1 MTARSRVLAV
11 ILAVLPVAQPSGAAP
26 PAPVSAAATE
36 EAPAPLKRKG
46 VVTAGVL
53 NVRARPGL
61 RFEVIAKLRK
71 DAAVTVVTEEGDWI
85 GIVPPKNAKAYVAAR
100 FLEAD
105 GTVTGDSVRIRS
117 GPGLVFTP
125 YARVHRGDRL
135 ELQGAPEN
143 GWQRITP
150 PSTAV
155 GWVHRD
161 FVAVEPPPAPE
172 VAAADREEQ
181 PKAARPQPAESAVTD
196 QPGTG
201 EKAADEAK
209 QPAFEVEGGKTGV
222 DTETVAVEEKTP
234 EEQTGG
240 PGPGEQVA
248 PEPEEQPPET
258 TPHAVDTG
266 GELAAEQAP
275 SATEGSRTGEEE
287 ARPEVLPPVRVSREG
302 VVVSLGEQATEYVS
316 HTLSRRV
323 GGTLYPV
330 CYLNC
335 RSREIDLS
343 EWEGRKVKVY
353 GREIRYPGWSRPVIE
368 VDGIQLLPP

>member
-1 MTARSRVLAV
+1 MTARLRALIV
-11 ILAVLPVAQPSGAAP
+11 ILAFLPVIQGWGAAP
-26 PAPVSAAATE
+26 PASEIAAGET
-36 EAPAPLKRKG
+36 APAPPKRRG

-71 DAAVTVVTEEGDWI
+71 DAAVTVVAEEGDWI

-105 GTVTGDSVRIRS
+105 GTVTGDTVRVRS

-125 YARVHRGDRL
+125 YARVHRDDRL

-161 FVAVEPPPAPE
+161 FVAIEPPPTPE
-172 VAAADREEQ
+172 VAAEQEDQ
-181 PKAARPQPAESAVTD
+181 PKAVAVAIAESATAD
-196 QPGTG
+196 QAETG
-201 EKAADEAK
+201 EDVAPAAT
-209 QPAFEVEGGKTGV
+209 QPAAEADARAGKTDAGG
-222 DTETVAVEEKTP
+222 ETAEAGEKSQEKGPETAEAGPDGQGKPESEEKP
-234 EEQTGG
+234 
-240 PGPGEQVA
+240 A
-248 PEPEEQPPET
+248 ET
-258 TPHAVDTG
+258 TPHAAETG

-275 SATEGSRTGEEE
+275 PATAEGESA
-287 ARPEVLPPVRVSREG
+287 APEVLPPVRVSREG
-302 VVVSLGEQATEYVS
+302 VVVSLGEQATDYVS

-323 GGTLYPV
+323 GATLYPV

-343 EWEGRKVKVY
+343 EWEGKQVKVY

-368 VDGIQLLPP
+368 VDGIQLVEP